1 MKNLE
6 GDPLKLYQAVLNGK
20 IKEVK
25 ELTLQSL
32 EEKADP
38 QSLIDFS
45 LIPAMGEIGARFEAG
60 NAFIPNML
68 LSAKAMKIAL
78 EEIKPLL
85 NPDSKVSTGKIV
97 IGTVKGD
104 LHDIGKNLVIAMM
117 EGAGFEVINLGVDVS
132 EDQFV
137 KAVIEHKPD
146 ILGLSALLTTTMTQM
161 EVVINACK
169 NAGIRDQVKI
179 MVGGAPINE
188 VFSRQI
194 GADAFTDNANAAV
207 LMAKQFMAN

>member
-6 GDPLKLYQAVLNGK
+6 GNPLKLYQAVLNGK

>member
-6 GDPLKLYQAVLNGK
+6 GNPLKLYQAVLNGK

-117 EGAGFEVINLGVDVS
+117 EGAGFEVVNLGVDVS

>member
-1 MKNLE
+1 MKSLE
-6 GDPLKLYQAVLNGK
+6 GYPQKLYQAVLNGK

-25 ELTLQSL
+25 ELTLKSL

-38 QSLIDFS
+38 QSLIDDS

-60 NAFIPNML
+60 TAFIPNML
-68 LSAKAMKIAL
+68 LSAKAMKLAL
-78 EEIKPLL
+78 EEIRPLL
-85 NPDSKVSTGKIV
+85 NPNSKVSTGTIV

-117 EGAGFEVINLGVDVS
+117 EGAGFEVINLGVDVP
-132 EDQFV
+132 EERFV
-137 KAVIEHKPD
+137 EAIIEHKAD

-161 EVVINACK
+161 KTVIEACE
-169 NAGIRDQVKI
+169 NAGIRNQVKI

-188 VFSRQI
+188 AFSRQI

-207 LMAKQFMAN
+207 IVAKQLLAN